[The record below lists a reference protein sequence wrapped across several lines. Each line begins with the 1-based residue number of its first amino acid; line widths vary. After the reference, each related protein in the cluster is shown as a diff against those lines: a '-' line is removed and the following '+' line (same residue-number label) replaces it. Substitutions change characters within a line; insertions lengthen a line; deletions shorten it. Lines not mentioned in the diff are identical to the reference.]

1 MSLPSLDTVTGCL
14 LIGTWASSLLYMFEI
29 TRSWYYFQ
37 NFRQDDWRFKTLVT
51 ITLVLDTLGIVGDYI
66 CVYLYTITHAGDAEY
81 LDDVHWPI
89 PFYVLCTSVLAV
101 LVQVFLV
108 FRYWRFT
115 QNTLIAL
122 VLTLGIIISLGGG
135 VTTAWMLT
143 LYSSFADRPK
153 LKIPVA
159 FWLVTEFAVDTS
171 IAAVLL
177 WKFRKA
183 RGILTETRSTL
194 DRLTAIT
201 IQSGAAAATLAGT
214 TLIAYYINPETNVP
228 VGVLYPLRRVYVITL
243 LSNLNVRKSAKSFS
257 TTGTSSGR
265 EATGGERELPIFTCW
280 ATDDSCAIHVHRT
293 VRTSVRV
300 IGDPDPRPARP
311 PGTLKTSFRSAP
323 DDSCPEEIEMMA
335 NHSSKKQSTS
345 ATA

>member
-1 MSLPSLDTVTGCL
+1 MQPEVSPQ
-14 LIGTWASSLLYMFEI
+14 LLYMFEI

-37 NFRQDDWRFKTLVT
+37 NFRQDDWKFKTLVT

-66 CVYLYTITHAGDAEY
+66 CVYPCDAEY
-81 LDDVHWPI
+81 LDNVHWAN
-89 PFYVLCTSVLAV
+89 SS
-101 LVQVFLV
+101 
-108 FRYWRFT
+108 T

-153 LKIPVA
+153 LKIPSS
-159 FWLVTEFAVDTS
+159 FAVDTS

-201 IQSGAAAATLAGT
+201 IQSGAAAATLAGGDF
-214 TLIAYYINPETNVP
+214 NRTNVP

-257 TTGTSSGR
+257 MTGTSSGR

-293 VRTSVRV
+293 VRTSVR

-323 DDSCPEEIEMMA
+323 DDSCPEEIEMMP

>member
-1 MSLPSLDTVTGCL
+1 MQPEVSPQ
-14 LIGTWASSLLYMFEI
+14 LLYMFEI

-37 NFRQDDWRFKTLVT
+37 NFRQDDWKFKVFLAHLQPSLSPYPAFLQTLVT
-51 ITLVLDTLGIVGDYI
+51 ITLVLDTLAS
-66 CVYLYTITHAGDAEY
+66 LYTITHAAFAGDAEY
-81 LDDVHWPI
+81 LDNVHWI
-89 PFYVLCTSVLAV
+89 
-101 LVQVFLV
+101 LV
-108 FRYWRFT
+108 FEHRLIP
-115 QNTLIAL
+115 TLSP
-122 VLTLGIIISLGGG
+122 VQLGGG

-153 LKIPVA
+153 LKIPIA

-183 RGILTETRSTL
+183 RGILTETR
-194 DRLTAIT
+194 RA
-201 IQSGAAAATLAGT
+201 GAAAATLAGA

-243 LSNLNVRKSAKSFS
+243 SLTFSQLSNLNVRKSAKSFS
-257 TTGTSSGR
+257 MTGTSSGR

-323 DDSCPEEIEMMA
+323 DDSCPEEIEMMP